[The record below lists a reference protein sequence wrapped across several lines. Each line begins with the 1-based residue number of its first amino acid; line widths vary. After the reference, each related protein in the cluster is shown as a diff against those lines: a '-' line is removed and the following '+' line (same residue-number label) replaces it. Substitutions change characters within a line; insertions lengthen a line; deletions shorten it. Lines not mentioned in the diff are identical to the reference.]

1 MPGEVGVKT
10 SLFFGKTA
18 TVDGQIRK
26 GYIYN
31 FLNMTIDS
39 SRFTIRNLVSSAVQL
54 STQIIQIIHIINW
67 YQFGT
72 TPGLEIQIFTIQIF
86 TTMKAIA
93 ITLLATSIHSIHA
106 QCGPNKDRAMPTG
119 ATEW

>member
-1 MPGEVGVKT
+1 MGVNT
-10 SLFFGKTA
+10 MFFGKTA

-54 STQIIQIIHIINW
+54 STQIIQIIHIINS
-67 YQFGT
+67 
-72 TPGLEIQIFTIQIF
+72 
-86 TTMKAIA
+86 AI
-93 ITLLATSIHSIHA
+93 LAELAKSRS
-106 QCGPNKDRAMPTG
+106 
-119 ATEW
+119 